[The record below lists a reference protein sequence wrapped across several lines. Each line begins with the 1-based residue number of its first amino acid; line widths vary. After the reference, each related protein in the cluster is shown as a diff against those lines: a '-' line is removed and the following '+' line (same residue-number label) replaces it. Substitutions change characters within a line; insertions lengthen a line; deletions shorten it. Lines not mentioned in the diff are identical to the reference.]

1 MVMAGIPL
9 IVVAQNL
16 GHADTR
22 MVEKHYAHLTP
33 SFSATAIRNAAADL
47 GYSDPGTVTKLQRG

>member
-1 MVMAGIPL
+1 MAGIPL
-9 IVVAQNL
+9 IVVSQNL

-33 SFSATAIRNAAADL
+33 GFSATAIRNAAPEL
-47 GYSDPGTVTKLQRG
+47 GYSEASTVTKFQRH